1 MRYNGKAHVRWDDID
16 AFGHINNAKYLTY
29 IQEARFDFTWLSRV
43 RAGVKPYLV
52 DMVVGRAEVDYILPI
67 YDAGFDASV
76 DIWVS
81 RIGNASFDMRYEIKS
96 EKGLHAKARTVQVVV
111 DMETKRSRPL
121 NEEEREFLTQY
132 LELDSE

>member
-52 DMVVGRAEVDYILPI
+52 DMVVGRAEVDYLTPI
-67 YDAGFDASV
+67 YEAGFDVGV

-81 RIGNASFDMRYEIKS
+81 RIGNSSLDMRYEITS
-96 EKGLHAKARTVQVVV
+96 DKGVHAKARTVQVAI
-111 DMETKRSRPL
+111 DMDTKKSRPL
-121 NEEEREFLTQY
+121 AEEEREFLMQY